1 MTESNVEMIEV
12 NDVKDFSEDNFTKI
26 NKDIEALKIDDDI
39 RALQELNDKVIV
51 LESYKNV
58 LLKNKAC
65 SQDDVINL
73 ISLGISQE
81 SLPNLKSFTKNRSP
95 INFDNLLTDVKG
107 KLIKLGKKIIALIK
121 KLIDKTLSFLSRSFD
136 KQNALSKNLMVLR
149 KNSDKFINGINKY
162 STTKPFF
169 DNMATLNHAD
179 IEAVKEKISSFY
191 NTVGIGS
198 TSLSDI
204 GGKSLMSLLEGIAD
218 KVIQYKGNGL
228 VADTVGE
235 KKYIPLLEDFTSI
248 DLTPFISEFNTF
260 INTEITD
267 KPLTREYRT
276 NLNFFASS
284 KLNTMSKEEVTSFC
298 SIVSALALTKPVP
311 DLSSCTFKD
320 KTGLFFLDVF
330 SQDIFKRSYNRKSL
344 EEASK
349 LMQSRY
355 NTNASGLEGEM
366 HPEYHETI
374 TRFYLSLH
382 SFIELTKL
390 VETYNSGLIT
400 LTVNMSKTI
409 EFQTGLVNYLNSKY

>member
-136 KQNALSKNLMVLR
+136 KQNALSKNLMILR

-204 GGKSLMSLLEGIAD
+204 GG
-218 KVIQYKGNGL
+218 
-228 VADTVGE
+228 
-235 KKYIPLLEDFTSI
+235 
-248 DLTPFISEFNTF
+248 
-260 INTEITD
+260 
-267 KPLTREYRT
+267 
-276 NLNFFASS
+276 
-284 KLNTMSKEEVTSFC
+284 
-298 SIVSALALTKPVP
+298 
-311 DLSSCTFKD
+311 
-320 KTGLFFLDVF
+320 
-330 SQDIFKRSYNRKSL
+330 
-344 EEASK
+344 
-349 LMQSRY
+349 
-355 NTNASGLEGEM
+355 
-366 HPEYHETI
+366 
-374 TRFYLSLH
+374 
-382 SFIELTKL
+382 
-390 VETYNSGLIT
+390 
-400 LTVNMSKTI
+400 
-409 EFQTGLVNYLNSKY
+409 